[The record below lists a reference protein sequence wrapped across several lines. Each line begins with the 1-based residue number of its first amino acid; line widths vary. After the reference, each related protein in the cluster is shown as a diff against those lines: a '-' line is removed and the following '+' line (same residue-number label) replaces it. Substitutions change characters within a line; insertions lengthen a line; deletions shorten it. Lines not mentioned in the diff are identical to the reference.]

1 MRQAPSQKMVSRIFW
16 VFIAIVVVFVI
27 LLGVLFKIQMI
38 QGEELQS
45 RALSQQTSD
54 ISISASRG
62 AIYDCN
68 IKVLAESATAYK
80 VILSPITIESDTDRE
95 LIRTSVSS
103 LLGISQEDMDEA
115 LKKESYYVVLARQVE
130 QDVADKILAFADE
143 HDLEQHL
150 SVLDDPK
157 RYYPLGS
164 FASHVIGFVG
174 ADSQGLAGL
183 EAEYD
188 EYLSGKPGRVI
199 AIKNANGLD
208 MSVEYEKYIE
218 PENGYSL
225 VTTLDET
232 IQHYLEKRL
241 EQAYVNDQIT
251 GYAAGIVMEVKTG
264 KVLGMAKYPNFD
276 LNDPFTLTNPTALT
290 QLEQLS
296 GADYDNFLSDALNKQ
311 WRNVTVSDQYEPGS
325 TFKTLV
331 TSMAVEE
338 GLVNDASGFY
348 CNGYKDI
355 EGTIIH
361 CDNVAGHGAQNFQEA
376 LSNSCNPA
384 FMEIGALIGKE
395 KYKEYFTGFG
405 LTEPTGID
413 LPGEGNGIFFSD
425 ESLGPVEF
433 ACAAF
438 GQGFRVTPIQLI
450 SAVSSIA
457 NGGKLMQPYVVS
469 KIVDDD
475 GNTVKA
481 FEPTIKCQTISES
494 TANKVVSM
502 MEEVVTNGGG
512 VNAYIKGY
520 RICGKSGT
528 SEKLGTYVEG
538 DTGRY
543 ESIASFVAF
552 APADDPQYAVLI
564 ILDQPQV
571 YPPYGGVLAAPVAGN
586 LMKDILDYYDYTPQ
600 YSSSDMEETITVPF
614 LIDTDADDARMKLS
628 DLGLN
633 SRIIGGS
640 GKIENQVPAADQPL
654 PISGTV
660 ILYTNGAQPENEVEV
675 PNVVGDSAYDANTK
689 LINEGL
695 NIKIEGASNYDGSV
709 VATWQSV
716 EAGTKVAPGT
726 VITVEFRAEQTV
738 AD

>member
-1 MRQAPSQKMVSRIFW
+1 MNKGPSKGMTKRMIW
-16 VFIAIVVVFVI
+16 VFGIILVVFVL

-38 QGEELQS
+38 DGDELEEK
-45 RALSQQTSD
+45 ALAQQTSD

-62 AIYDCN
+62 TIYDCN
-68 IKVLAESATAYK
+68 YKVLAESATAYK
-80 VILSPITIESDTDRE
+80 VIVSPITISKEEDKT
-95 LIRTSVSS
+95 LIIDNLSVI
-103 LLGISQEDMDEA
+103 LGIDKAELSESMFEN
-115 LKKESYYVVLARQVE
+115 SYYVVLKRQVE
-130 QDVADKILAFADE
+130 QDVADAVMKFVNDN
-143 HDLEQHL
+143 DLNQHI

-157 RYYPLGS
+157 RYYPLND
-164 FASHVIGFVG
+164 FACHVIGFVG
-174 ADSQGLAGL
+174 ADNQGLAGI

-188 EYLSGKPGRVI
+188 KYLSGEPGRVI

-208 MSVEYEKYIE
+208 MTVEYEKYIE
-218 PENGYSL
+218 PENGNSL
-225 VTTLDET
+225 VLTIDET

-241 EQAYVNDQIT
+241 ETAYIDDEIT

-264 KVLGMAKYPNFD
+264 KILAMAKKQSYN
-276 LNDPFTLTNPTALT
+276 LNDPFTLTDTFLLQDLEGLT
-290 QLEQLS
+290 GDE
-296 GADYDNFLSDALNKQ
+296 YDSAYADALNQQ
-311 WRNVTVSDQYEPGS
+311 WRNSIVSDQYEPGS

-331 TSMAVEE
+331 TSVAVEE
-338 GLVNDASGFY
+338 GLVNDTTTFY

-355 EGTIIH
+355 YGTIIH
-361 CDNVAGHGAQNFQEA
+361 CDNVAGHGMQTFQQA

-384 FMEIGALIGKE
+384 FMEIGELIGEE

-405 LTEPTGID
+405 LDEPTGID
-413 LPGEGNGIFFSD
+413 LPGEGSGIFFSD
-425 ESLGPVEF
+425 ENLGPVEF

-438 GQGFRVTPIQLI
+438 GQGFKVTPIQLI
-450 SAVSSIA
+450 TAVSSIA

-469 KIVDDD
+469 KIIDDD

-481 FEPTIKCQTISES
+481 FEPTVKCQTISES

-512 VNAYIKGY
+512 QNAYIKGY

-528 SEKLGTYVEG
+528 SEKLGTYKQNSSV
-538 DTGRY
+538 Y

-564 ILDQPQV
+564 ILDQPQT
-571 YPPYGGVLAAPVAGN
+571 YPPYGGVIAAPVAGN
-586 LMKDILDYYDYTPQ
+586 LMKDILDYYGYTPQ
-600 YSSSDMEETITVPF
+600 YSTDDMEETITVPN
-614 LIDTDADDARMKLS
+614 LIDYSAEDARMKLS

-633 SRIIGGS
+633 AKIIGGD
-640 GKIENQVPAADQPL
+640 GAVETQVPAAGQSL

-660 ILYTNGAQPENEVEV
+660 ILYTNGAQPQQEVTV
-675 PNVVGDSAYDANTK
+675 PNVIGMTAYEANAT
-689 LINEGL
+689 LVNSGL
-695 NIKIEGASNYDGSV
+695 NIKLEGVSSSSGTV

-716 EAGTKVAPGT
+716 EAGSVVAPGT
-726 VITVEFRAEQTV
+726 VVTVEFRSGESV